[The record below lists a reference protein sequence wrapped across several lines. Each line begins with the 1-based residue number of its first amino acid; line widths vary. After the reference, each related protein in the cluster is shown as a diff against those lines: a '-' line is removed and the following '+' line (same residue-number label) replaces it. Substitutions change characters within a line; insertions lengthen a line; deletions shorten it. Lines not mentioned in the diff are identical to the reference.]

1 MKKEKGFTLIEL
13 LAVIVI
19 LAILMVIAVPKI
31 LNVIEKSER
40 ESFIDSIKLIENGI
54 KIQFNSNNVT
64 GEDNFEKSD
73 DGCYLFDFTEHNDNY
88 DKLKIKN
95 KEQYVGIIKYC
106 DNIFLYNE
114 FSNGKYILNTDD
126 DGNKIIDKSNNK
138 LTNLKYIEDDSL
150 LLKYNF
156 DDDGSKGTDV
166 NTNKTKYGLYYNG
179 KNSYSLFGE
188 YNKDT
193 ITYET
198 TFMPF
203 EYGIENIITNTE
215 NGGCE
220 ISIENKKIYGS
231 CYINGSYRKIYAKE
245 ELSLFK
251 FYHSALT
258 YDGNN
263 LKLYVNNELQG
274 EYKINSKIGLP
285 EKNTSFMLGA
295 NPTGSKPENHYFN
308 GIISSARIYNRAI
321 TEEEMENNYNLD
333 KRKYFKSTDI
343 KLDNKIAKNNLLV
356 YYNLNKN
363 IGFDNIDNINTVRN
377 FVSNEYS
384 LTLYN
389 SSVSDKKL
397 KFNGNNSYAKIGDIR
412 PKNVTYE
419 VVFDTSLFNS
429 EQAIISN
436 TESGGCAL
444 QLENNII
451 RTACHINGSYQRI
464 ESKAIEKNTKYY
476 VALTYNGNILKLYLN
491 GVLQSQKEISGNIGG
506 PVSGINLMLAY
517 DPNDGHYLNGNIY
530 SVRIYDRGLTENEI
544 ANNYN
549 YDINEFNIK

>member
-1 MKKEKGFTLIEL
+1 MTKKGFTLIEL

-19 LAILMVIAVPKI
+19 LAIITVIAVPKI
-31 LNVIEKSER
+31 LDVIEKSE
-40 ESFIDSIKLIENGI
+40 EQTFIDGVKLIENGI
-54 KIQFNSNNVT
+54 KTQLGSSDIIGEDSFIK
-64 GEDNFEKSD
+64 GEDN
-73 DGCYLFDFTEHNDNY
+73 CYLFDFENRNDNY
-88 DKLKIKN
+88 NKLKVKN
-95 KEQYVGIIKYC
+95 KENYTGTIKYC
-106 DNIFLYNE
+106 DNKFIYSE

-156 DDDGSKGTDV
+156 DDDSSKGTDV

-193 ITYET
+193 ITYES

-215 NGGCE
+215 YGGCE

-274 EYKINSKIGLP
+274 ENKINSKIGLP
-285 EKNTSFMLGA
+285 KNNTSFMLGA
-295 NPTGSKPENHYFN
+295 NPTGSKPENSYFN
-308 GIISSARIYNRAI
+308 GIISSARIYDRALN
-321 TEEEMENNYNLD
+321 ESELKNNYNLD
-333 KRKYFKSTDI
+333 KRKYI
-343 KLDNKIAKNNLLV
+343 KQTTVKIDNNIAKDNLLV

-363 IGFDNIDNINTVRN
+363 VGFDYIDNINVTKNLVKD
-377 FVSNEYS
+377 EYN
-384 LTLYN
+384 LKLYN
-389 SSVSDKKL
+389 ANISDKKIQ
-397 KFNGNNSYAKIGDIR
+397 FSGNSSYAKIGDIK
-412 PKNVTYE
+412 PENVTYE
-419 VVFDTSLFNS
+419 VVFDANKFTSS
-429 EQAIISN
+429 QQSVISN
-436 TESGGCAL
+436 TESGGCGL
-444 QLENNII
+444 LLKNNKMS
-451 RTACHINGSYQRI
+451 TDCHINGAYQNVD
-464 ESKAIEKNTKYY
+464 SKELELNTKYY
-476 VALTYNGNILKLYLN
+476 AALTYDGSTLKLYIN
-491 GVLQSQKEISGNIGG
+491 GALQSQKE
-506 PVSGINLMLAY
+506 VSGSIKGPNSGYNLLLSN
-517 DPNDGHYLNGNIY
+517 DPNNSNYFNGNIY
-530 SVRIYDRGLTENEI
+530 SVRVYDRGLTENEI
-544 ANNYN
+544 ISNYN
-549 YDINEFNIK
+549 YDVREFNIK